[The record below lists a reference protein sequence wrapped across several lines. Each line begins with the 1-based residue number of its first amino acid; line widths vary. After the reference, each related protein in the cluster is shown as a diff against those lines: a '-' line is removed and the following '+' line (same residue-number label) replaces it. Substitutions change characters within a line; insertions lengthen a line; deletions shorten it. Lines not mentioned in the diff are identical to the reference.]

1 MMLHRTSIAIVRI
14 WLLPTFL
21 LHNMAITSLFV
32 SSMAASSAGGSS
44 GKKLV
49 HQQLNAANKIMM
61 SKHRHVCH
69 SCQSDAIKR
78 FHWRRKFQEGGR
90 RLSFIP
96 TAVLN
101 KHLIFGSRIA
111 PISTL
116 QYSTPVPFRQTL
128 TLSSSFSSGGGIN
141 KMTGIQDVL
150 LKELQSG
157 MPVHEVLRLSV
168 KILEEYS
175 IPEPDESVL
184 HLLSY
189 ALSLDWDTGY
199 RQLREVSVLPP
210 PLPSMNNSIQSLAQ
224 QTLTSEQCTR
234 YLSFLDRRLQ
244 FEPLQYIVGKWDFHH
259 LIGLKIEQP
268 MLCPRPETE
277 ELVELVLKDIRTLIE
292 MSGPV
297 QEREKIRILDV
308 GCGTGAIGI
317 AIAHTYPKHVEVLA
331 LDVSSAAVELSNEN
345 ANNLLSD
352 CIHDRGESNDGV
364 GKLYQAILCS
374 AKDFTNTGNEKYDMN
389 FDIVV
394 SNPPYIPSKDM
405 QDLTTD
411 VVGYESRNAL
421 YGGGDGLDV
430 IRDIIH
436 RLPEWLSSP
445 SGINP
450 LREQL
455 RYCWIEVDDSH
466 PAILSQLL
474 APGSTEST
482 LCGVEYCNDCKDFC
496 GRNRFVKL
504 KCVM

>member
-1 MMLHRTSIAIVRI
+1 MLHRTSIAIVRI

-44 GKKLV
+44 VKKLV

-61 SKHRHVCH
+61 SEHRHVCH
-69 SCQSDAIKR
+69 ACQSDAIKR

-189 ALSLDWDTGY
+189 ALSLDWDNGY
-199 RQLREVSVLPP
+199 RQLREVSALPP

-234 YLSFLDRRLQ
+234 YISFLDRRLQ

-259 LIGLKIEQP
+259 LIGLNIRKP

-277 ELVELVLKDIRTLIE
+277 ELVELVLEDIRMLIE
-292 MSGPV
+292 TSDPV
-297 QEREKIRILDV
+297 QKREKIRILDV

-317 AIAHTYPKHVEVLA
+317 AIAHLYPKHVEVLA

-352 CIHDRGESNDGV
+352 CIHDGGESNDGV
-364 GKLYQAILCS
+364 GRLYQAILCS
-374 AKDFTNTGNEKYDMN
+374 AKDFTNTENDRYDMN

-421 YGGGDGLDV
+421 CGGDDGLDV

-445 SGINP
+445 SGFNP
-450 LREQL
+450 IRKQL
-455 RYCWIEVDDSH
+455 RYCWMEVDDSH
-466 PAILSQLL
+466 PAVLAHLL
-474 APGSTEST
+474 APGSKDSK
-482 LCGVEYCNDCKDFC
+482 LCGVEYCSDRKDFC
-496 GRNRFVKL
+496 GRHRFVKI
-504 KCVM
+504 KCVR